1 MSAQHPY
8 FIQRENFTESRVALA
23 QEILNCGNDAGFI
36 FTTPEYTINSHQKL
50 RDIQV
55 AKNSLLKDW
64 LDEARAQLELAMND
78 GYKDVKIMGGL
89 PFCSAADVNL
99 MLMQNAKIYQKVLY
113 AQSDIDFG
121 SLSLEKA
128 DYFPLGEHYQQQVEY
143 LVQQMQAKKL
153 DKAVLA
159 RILQLE
165 FEQNIPV
172 SDLFY
177 NLAKHNPEGYNYA
190 VARHPQSEGWFV
202 GASPELLIAKQNTKI
217 WSKPVAGTL
226 ARDDDPTLDQNN
238 ARALLA
244 SQKDQHE
251 HALVIEMI
259 ADELTPFCKQLKVPK
274 QPSLIRTKR
283 LWHLASH
290 ITGELK
296 KADTHVFDL
305 IERLHPTPAI
315 CGEPSPIAKELIQQ
329 LEPFNREL
337 FAGTMGWADEQ
348 GNGEWSVTVRC
359 ARIYQNIARLFAGA
373 GIVEASRPQA
383 EHAET
388 AAKFR
393 TVLDGFQISPNQL
406 PIQGPNT

>member
-1 MSAQHPY
+1 MSVQHPY
-8 FIQRENFTESRVALA
+8 FIQRENFTESRITLA
-23 QEILNCGNDAGFI
+23 KEVLNCTDNAGFI
-36 FTTPEYTINSHQKL
+36 FTTPEYIISSHQKL
-50 RDIQV
+50 KDIEVTKDTQ
-55 AKNSLLKDW
+55 LKEW
-64 LDEARAQLELAMND
+64 LTEARLQLQQAIAD
-78 GYKDVKIMGGL
+78 GYSDAKVMGGL
-89 PFCSAADVNL
+89 PFSSSADVNL
-99 MLMQNAKIYQKVLY
+99 MLMQDAKVYQKALFS
-113 AQSDIDFG
+113 QTDINFDN
-121 SLSLEKA
+121 LILKQA
-128 DYFPLGEHYQQQVEY
+128 DYLPSGEHYQQQVEY
-143 LVQQMQAKKL
+143 LVQQMRAQKL

-165 FEQNIPV
+165 FEDNLPV
-172 SDLFY
+172 SDVFY

-190 VARHPQSEGWFV
+190 VARQPQSEGWFV
-202 GASPELLIAKQNTKI
+202 GASPELLIAKQNNKI

-226 ARDDDPTLDQNN
+226 ARDDDPIVDQNN

-259 ADELTPFCKQLKVPK
+259 ADELTPFCKQLHVPK

-296 KADTHVFDL
+296 QADTHVFDL

-315 CGEPSPIAKELIQQ
+315 CGEPSPVAKNLIQQ

-337 FAGTMGWADEQ
+337 FAGTMGWADAE

-393 TVLDGFQISPNQL
+393 TVLDGFHISPDQL
-406 PIQGPNT
+406 PR

>member
-1 MSAQHPY
+1 MSVQHPY
-8 FIQRENFTESRVALA
+8 FIQRENFTESHIALA
-23 QEILNCGNDAGFI
+23 QEVLECNQEAGFI

-50 RDIQV
+50 RDISVPHQ
-55 AKNSLLKDW
+55 SLLKDW
-64 LDEARAQLELAMND
+64 LQEARAQLEKAVVE

-113 AQSDIDFG
+113 AQSDIDFDT
-121 SLSLEKA
+121 LTFRKA
-128 DYFPLGEHYQQQVEY
+128 DYLPSDEHYQQQVEY

-159 RILQLE
+159 RILQIE
-165 FEQNIPV
+165 FDQKIPV
-172 SDLFY
+172 SDVFY

-202 GASPELLIAKQNTKI
+202 GASPELLIAKQNSHI

-259 ADELTPFCKQLKVPK
+259 ADELTPFCKQLHVPK

-296 KADTHVFDL
+296 QADTHVFDL

-315 CGEPSPIAKELIQQ
+315 CGEPSSVAKDLIQQ

-359 ARIYQNIARLFAGA
+359 ARIYKNIARLFAGA

-393 TVLDGFQISPNQL
+393 TVLDGFQISPEQL
-406 PIQGPNT
+406 PR

>member
-1 MSAQHPY
+1 MSVQHPY
-8 FIQRENFTESRVALA
+8 FIQRENFTESRITLA
-23 QEILNCGNDAGFI
+23 KEVLNCTDNAGFI
-36 FTTPEYTINSHQKL
+36 FTTPEYIISSHQKL
-50 RDIQV
+50 KDIEFTKDTQ
-55 AKNSLLKDW
+55 LKEW
-64 LDEARAQLELAMND
+64 LNEARLQLQQAIAE
-78 GYKDVKIMGGL
+78 GYSDAKVMGGL
-89 PFCSAADVNL
+89 PFSSSADVNL
-99 MLMQNAKIYQKVLY
+99 MLMQDAKVYQKALFS
-113 AQSDIDFG
+113 QTDINLDN
-121 SLSLEKA
+121 LILKQA
-128 DYFPLGEHYQQQVEY
+128 DYLPSGEHYKQQVEY
-143 LVQQMQAKKL
+143 LVQQMRAQKL

-165 FEQNIPV
+165 FEENLPI
-172 SDLFY
+172 SDVFY
-177 NLAKHNPEGYNYA
+177 NLAKHNPEGHNYA
-190 VARHPQSEGWFV
+190 VARYPQSEGWFV
-202 GASPELLIAKQNTKI
+202 GASPELLIAKQNTRI

-259 ADELTPFCKQLKVPK
+259 ADELTPFCKQLQVPK

-290 ITGELK
+290 INGELK

-373 GIVEASRPQA
+373 GIVEASHPQA

>member
-1 MSAQHPY
+1 MSVQHPY
-8 FIQRENFTESRVALA
+8 FIQRENFTESHIALA
-23 QEILNCGNDAGFI
+23 QEVLECNQEAGFI

-50 RDIQV
+50 RDISVPHQ
-55 AKNSLLKDW
+55 SLLKDW
-64 LDEARAQLELAMND
+64 LQEARAQLEKAVVE

-89 PFCSAADVNL
+89 PFCSAVDVNL

-113 AQSDIDFG
+113 AQSDIDFDT
-121 SLSLEKA
+121 LTLRKA
-128 DYFPLGEHYQQQVEY
+128 DYFPSGDHYQKQVEY
-143 LVQQMQAKKL
+143 LVQQMRAQKL

-165 FEQNIPV
+165 FEDNLPV
-172 SDLFY
+172 SDVFY

-190 VARHPQSEGWFV
+190 VARQPQSEGWFV
-202 GASPELLIAKQNTKI
+202 GASPELLIAKQNNKI

-226 ARDDDPTLDQNN
+226 ARDDDPILDQNN

-259 ADELTPFCKQLKVPK
+259 ADELTPFCKQLHVPK
-274 QPSLIRTKR
+274 QPSLICTKR

-296 KADTHVFDL
+296 QADTHVFDL

-315 CGEPSPIAKELIQQ
+315 CGEPSSVAKNLIHQ

-337 FAGTMGWADEQ
+337 FAGTMGWADAE

-393 TVLDGFQISPNQL
+393 TVLDGFQISPDQL
-406 PIQGPNT
+406 PR

>member
-23 QEILNCGNDAGFI
+23 QEVLQCNQEAGFI

-50 RDIQV
+50 RDISV
-55 AKNSLLKDW
+55 AHQSLLKDW
-64 LDEARAQLELAMND
+64 LQEARTQLERAVAE
-78 GYKDVKIMGGL
+78 GHKDVKIMGGL
-89 PFCSAADVNL
+89 PFCSTADVNL
-99 MLMQNAKIYQKVLY
+99 MLMQNAKICQKVLY
-113 AQSDIDFG
+113 AQSDLDLG
-121 SLSLEKA
+121 ALTLKKA
-128 DYFPLGEHYQQQVEY
+128 DYFPSGEHYQQQVEY

-165 FEQNIPV
+165 YDQKVPV
-172 SDLFY
+172 SDLFF

-190 VARHPQSEGWFV
+190 VARDPKTEGWFV
-202 GASPELLIAKQNTKI
+202 GASPELLIAKQNARI

-296 KADTHVFDL
+296 QADTHVFDL

-383 EHAET
+383 ERAET

>member
-1 MSAQHPY
+1 MSVQHPY
-8 FIQRENFTESRVALA
+8 FIQRENFTESRITLA
-23 QEILNCGNDAGFI
+23 KEVLNCTDNAGFI
-36 FTTPEYTINSHQKL
+36 FTTPEYIISSHQKL
-50 RDIQV
+50 KDIEVTKDTQ
-55 AKNSLLKDW
+55 LKEW
-64 LDEARAQLELAMND
+64 LTEARLQLQQAIAEGHSNA
-78 GYKDVKIMGGL
+78 KIMGGL
-89 PFCSAADVNL
+89 PFSSSADVNL
-99 MLMQNAKIYQKVLY
+99 MLMQDAKVYQKALFS
-113 AQSDIDFG
+113 QTDINLDD
-121 SLSLEKA
+121 LILKQA
-128 DYFPLGEHYQQQVEY
+128 DYLPSGEHYKQQVEY
-143 LVQQMQAKKL
+143 LVQQMRAQKL

-165 FEQNIPV
+165 FDENLPV
-172 SDLFY
+172 SDVFY

-202 GASPELLIAKQNTKI
+202 GASPELLIAKQNNKI

-226 ARDDDPTLDQNN
+226 ARDDDPILDQNN

-259 ADELTPFCKQLKVPK
+259 ADELTPFCKQLHVPK

-296 KADTHVFDL
+296 QADTHVFDL

-315 CGEPSPIAKELIQQ
+315 CGEPSSVAKNLIHQ

-337 FAGTMGWADEQ
+337 FAGTMGWVDAE

-393 TVLDGFQISPNQL
+393 TVLDGFQISPDQL
-406 PIQGPNT
+406 PR

>member
-1 MSAQHPY
+1 MSVQHPY
-8 FIQRENFTESRVALA
+8 FIQRENFTESRITLA
-23 QEILNCGNDAGFI
+23 KEVLNCTDNAGFI
-36 FTTPEYTINSHQKL
+36 FTTPEYIISSHQKL
-50 RDIQV
+50 KDIEVTKDTQ
-55 AKNSLLKDW
+55 LKEW
-64 LDEARAQLELAMND
+64 LNEARLQLQQAIAD
-78 GYKDVKIMGGL
+78 GYSDTKVMGGL
-89 PFCSAADVNL
+89 PFSSSADVNL
-99 MLMQNAKIYQKVLY
+99 MLMQDAKVYQKALFS
-113 AQSDIDFG
+113 QTDINLDN
-121 SLSLEKA
+121 LILKQA
-128 DYFPLGEHYQQQVEY
+128 DYLPSGEHYKQQVEY
-143 LVQQMQAKKL
+143 LVQQMRAQKL

-165 FEQNIPV
+165 FEENLPV
-172 SDLFY
+172 SDVFY

-202 GASPELLIAKQNTKI
+202 GASPELLIAKQNNKI

-259 ADELTPFCKQLKVPK
+259 ADELTPFCKQLHVPK

-296 KADTHVFDL
+296 QADTHVFDL

-315 CGEPSPIAKELIQQ
+315 CGEPSFVAKNLIHQ

-337 FAGTMGWADEQ
+337 FAGTMGWADAE

-393 TVLDGFQISPNQL
+393 TVLDGLHISPDQL
-406 PIQGPNT
+406 PR

>member
-1 MSAQHPY
+1 MSVQHPY
-8 FIQRENFTESRVALA
+8 FIQRENLTESRITLA
-23 QEILNCGNDAGFI
+23 KEVLNCTDNAGFI
-36 FTTPEYTINSHQKL
+36 FTTPEYIISSHQKL
-50 RDIQV
+50 KDIEVTKDTQ
-55 AKNSLLKDW
+55 LKEW
-64 LDEARAQLELAMND
+64 LTEARLQLQQAIAEGHSNA
-78 GYKDVKIMGGL
+78 KIMGGL
-89 PFCSAADVNL
+89 PFSSSSDVNL
-99 MLMQNAKIYQKVLY
+99 MLMQDAKVYQKALFS
-113 AQSDIDFG
+113 QTDINLDD
-121 SLSLEKA
+121 LILKQA
-128 DYFPLGEHYQQQVEY
+128 DYLPSGEHYQQQVEY
-143 LVQQMQAKKL
+143 LVQQMRAQKL

-165 FEQNIPV
+165 FEDNLPI
-172 SDLFY
+172 SDVFY

-202 GASPELLIAKQNTKI
+202 GASPELLIAKQNNKI

-226 ARDDDPTLDQNN
+226 ARDDDPILDQNN

-259 ADELTPFCKQLKVPK
+259 ADELTPFCKQLHVPK

-296 KADTHVFDL
+296 QANTHVFDL

-315 CGEPSPIAKELIQQ
+315 CGEPNSVAKNLIHQ

-337 FAGTMGWADEQ
+337 FAGTMGWADAE

-393 TVLDGFQISPNQL
+393 TVLDGFHISPDQL
-406 PIQGPNT
+406 PR

>member
-1 MSAQHPY
+1 MSVQHPY
-8 FIQRENFTESRVALA
+8 FIQRENFTESHIALA
-23 QEILNCGNDAGFI
+23 QEVLECGQEEGFI

-50 RDIQV
+50 QDISVPHQ
-55 AKNSLLKDW
+55 SLLKDW
-64 LDEARAQLELAMND
+64 LQEARAQLEKAVVE

-113 AQSDIDFG
+113 AHSDIDFDT
-121 SLSLEKA
+121 LTLRKA
-128 DYFPLGEHYQQQVEY
+128 DYFPSGDHYQKQVEY

-159 RILQLE
+159 RILQIE
-165 FEQNIPV
+165 FDQKIPV
-172 SDLFY
+172 SDVFY
-177 NLAKHNPEGYNYA
+177 NLAKHNPEGYSYA
-190 VARHPQSEGWFV
+190 VARYPQSEGWFV
-202 GASPELLIAKQNTKI
+202 GASPELLIAKQNSHI

-226 ARDDDPTLDQNN
+226 TRDDDPTLDQNN

-259 ADELTPFCKQLKVPK
+259 ADELTPFCKQLHVPK

-296 KADTHVFDL
+296 QADTHVFDL

-315 CGEPSPIAKELIQQ
+315 CGEPSTIAKELIQQ

-393 TVLDGFQISPNQL
+393 TVLDGLQISPEQL
-406 PIQGPNT
+406 PR

>member
-1 MSAQHPY
+1 
-8 FIQRENFTESRVALA
+8 
-23 QEILNCGNDAGFI
+23 
-36 FTTPEYTINSHQKL
+36 KL

-55 AKNSLLKDW
+55 TKNSLLKDW
-64 LDEARAQLELAMND
+64 LDEARAQLQLAIND

-226 ARDDDPTLDQNN
+226 ARDD
-238 ARALLA
+238 
-244 SQKDQHE
+244 
-251 HALVIEMI
+251 
-259 ADELTPFCKQLKVPK
+259 
-274 QPSLIRTKR
+274 
-283 LWHLASH
+283 
-290 ITGELK
+290 
-296 KADTHVFDL
+296 
-305 IERLHPTPAI
+305 
-315 CGEPSPIAKELIQQ
+315 
-329 LEPFNREL
+329 
-337 FAGTMGWADEQ
+337 
-348 GNGEWSVTVRC
+348 
-359 ARIYQNIARLFAGA
+359 
-373 GIVEASRPQA
+373 
-383 EHAET
+383 
-388 AAKFR
+388 
-393 TVLDGFQISPNQL
+393 
-406 PIQGPNT
+406 